1 MPATTVIQF
10 IRPRGIYEAGFSG
23 SVTVPDGVTCFQ
35 AWVQGA
41 GGGGRERADVAG
53 SGGGGGG
60 FVYFYSDVLEAEWG
74 TSLTLSVGGGALE
87 TDGDPS
93 TLTGTLNGT
102 AFTLT
107 ANGGESGKPSR
118 DGVGGTASG
127 GTTNISGSDG
137 TGYVAAPIDE
147 RAPGFGGAAG
157 GDGQDLIEG
166 GYGAGSSGSQPFPA
180 GVLSPGEDG
189 YIAIEWG

>member
-1 MPATTVIQF
+1 MAVCVIPF
-10 IRPRGIYEAGFSG
+10 NRPRGIYEAGFSG

-41 GGGGRERADVAG
+41 GGSGRERTDVDG

-74 TSLTLSVGGGALE
+74 TSITLSVGAGGLSVDGGA
-87 TDGDPS
+87 S
-93 TLTGTLNGT
+93 TITGTLNGA

-107 ANGGESGKPSR
+107 ANGGAAGTAAA
-118 DGVGGTASG
+118 DGTGGSASG
-127 GTTNISGSDG
+127 GTTNVSGSDG
-137 TGYVAAPIDE
+137 YGYVAAPIDE

>member
-1 MPATTVIQF
+1 MAVCVIPF
-10 IRPRGIYEAGFSG
+10 NRPRGIYNAGFFG
-23 SVTVPDGVTCFQ
+23 TVTVPDGVTCFQ

-41 GGGGRERADVAG
+41 GGSGRERTDVDG

-60 FVYFYSDVLEAEWG
+60 FVYFYSDVLESEWG
-74 TSLTLSVGGGALE
+74 TSLTLYVGGGGLSSPGREA
-87 TDGDPS
+87 S
-93 TLTGTLNGT
+93 ITGTLNGT
-102 AFTLT
+102 AFSLY
-107 ANGGESGKPSR
+107 AGGGNAGSAAA
-118 DGVGGTASG
+118 DGTGGSASG
-127 GTTNISGSDG
+127 GTTNIVGQDG
-137 TGYVAAPIDE
+137 YGFVAAPIDE

-180 GVLSPGEDG
+180 GVLSPGQDG

>member
-1 MPATTVIQF
+1 MPTTTFVSF
-10 IRPRGIYEAGFSG
+10 IRPRALYEAGFSG
-23 SVTVPDGVTCFQ
+23 TVTVPDGVTCFQ

-41 GGGGRERADVAG
+41 GGSGRERADVDG

-74 TSLTLSVGGGALE
+74 TSLTLYVGGGGLSS
-87 TDGDPS
+87 DGREA
-93 TLTGTLNGT
+93 TITGTLNAT
-102 AFTLT
+102 AFSLYAGGGGAGIT
-107 ANGGESGKPSR
+107 AR
-118 DGVGGTASG
+118 DGYGGTASG
-127 GTTNISGSDG
+127 GTTNVNGADA

-157 GDGQDLIEG
+157 GTGYDLTENG
-166 GYGAGSSGSQPFPA
+166 GNGSNGSQPFPS
-180 GVLSPGEDG
+180 GILSPGEDG